1 MVQPMTQH
9 ADEDQHQEYLRRLND
24 ALDREAISEVYA
36 LVRELHPADVA
47 WLLESLPEGERDIV
61 WSQLDPD
68 SVAEVLAEADDAVRA
83 SHMRQMETQALAAVA
98 QELDADDAADILQDL
113 PEPVA
118 DEVLQAMDEL
128 HRQRLEAVLAY
139 PEDSAGGL
147 MNVDVLTVRAD
158 VTLETVLRYLR
169 RRGEIPE
176 KTNRLFV
183 VDRENVYV
191 GMMRLA
197 DLLISDPEDSV
208 QGHIIEE
215 RDAIL
220 ATTDSHEVARLFE
233 QHNLISAP
241 VVDEG
246 GKLVGRI
253 TIDDVVD
260 VIREEGDQAFM
271 RMAGL
276 DEEDDIFASVFTTS
290 RQRMLWLGV
299 NLMTALL
306 AAWVIGLF
314 EATIEKVVA
323 LAVLMP
329 VVASMGGIAGS
340 QTLTIVIRGMALGQ
354 VGHSNA
360 AWLLNREVMVG
371 FINSLLWA
379 LVVAL
384 VATYWFGQPALGV
397 IVGVALVINLV
408 IAAIAGTVLPLIMRR
423 MMIDPALAGGVVLTT
438 VTDVV
443 GFMTFLGL
451 GAIFLAN

>member
-1 MVQPMTQH
+1 MTQH
-9 ADEDQHQEYLRRLND
+9 ADEDQHQENLRRLND
-24 ALDREAISEVYA
+24 ALEREAISEVYA

-47 WLLESLPEGERDIV
+47 LLLESVPEGERDIV
-61 WSQLDPD
+61 WSQLDPA

-83 SHMRQMETQALAAVA
+83 SHMRQMAPQALAAVA
-98 QELDADDAADILQDL
+98 QEVDPDDAADILQDL

-118 DEVLQAMDEL
+118 DEVLQAMDEQY
-128 HRQRLEAVLAY
+128 RERLEAVLAY
-139 PEDSAGGL
+139 PEDTAGGL

-158 VTLETVLRYLR
+158 VSLETVLRYLR

-191 GMMRLA
+191 GMLRLA
-197 DLLISDPEDSV
+197 DLLISDPDESV
-208 QGHIIEE
+208 QAHIIAE
-215 RDAIL
+215 RDAIP
-220 ATTDSHEVARLFE
+220 ATMASHEVARLFE
-233 QHNLISAP
+233 QRNLISAP
-241 VVDEG
+241 VVDEVG
-246 GKLVGRI
+246 NLIGRI

-260 VIREEGDQAFM
+260 VIRDEGEQTLM

-276 DEEDDIFASVFTTS
+276 DEEDDIFAPVFVTS

-299 NLMTALL
+299 NLATALL

-323 LAVLMP
+323 LAILMP

-354 VGHSNA
+354 VGQSNA
-360 AWLLNREVMVG
+360 GWLLNREVMVG

-379 LVVAL
+379 FVVAV

-397 IVGVALVINLV
+397 IVAVALVINLV
-408 IAAIAGTVLPLIMRR
+408 IAAIAGTVLPLIMRKLL
-423 MMIDPALAGGVVLTT
+423 IDPALAGGVVLTT
-438 VTDVV
+438 ITDVV

>member
-1 MVQPMTQH
+1 MTQR
-9 ADEDQHQEYLRRLND
+9 ADEDKYQENLRRLND
-24 ALDREAISEVYA
+24 ALEREAISEVYA
-36 LVRELHPADVA
+36 LVRELHPAEVA
-47 WLLESLPEGERDIV
+47 LLLESLPESERNTV
-61 WSQLDPD
+61 WAQLDPA

-83 SHMRQMETQALAAVA
+83 SHMREMEPQALAAVA
-98 QELDADDAADILQDL
+98 QEVDIYDAADILQDL

-118 DEVLQAMDEL
+118 DEVLRAMDEQN
-128 HRQRLEAVLAY
+128 RERLQAVLAY
-139 PEDSAGGL
+139 PEDTAGGL

-158 VTLETVLRYLR
+158 VSLETVMRYLR
-169 RRGEIPE
+169 LRGEIPE

-183 VDRENVYV
+183 VDRDNVYV
-191 GMMRLA
+191 GMLRLA
-197 DLLISDPEDSV
+197 DLLIREPADSV
-208 QGHIIEE
+208 ARHMIEE
-215 RDAIL
+215 HEAIP
-220 ATTDSHEVARLFE
+220 ATMVAHEVARLFE
-233 QHNLISAP
+233 QRNLISAP
-241 VVDEG
+241 VVDET

-260 VIREEGDQAFM
+260 VIRDEGDHALM

-276 DEEDDIFASVFTTS
+276 DEEDDIFASVLITS
-290 RQRMLWLGV
+290 RRRMLWLGI
-299 NLMTALL
+299 NLATALL

-354 VGHSNA
+354 VGESNA
-360 AWLLNREVMVG
+360 AWLLSREMMVG

-384 VATYWFGQPALGV
+384 IATYWFGQPALGV
-397 IVGVALVINLV
+397 IVAVALIINLV
-408 IAAIAGTVLPLIMRR
+408 IAAIAGTVLPLFMRR
-423 MMIDPALAGGVVLTT
+423 MLIDPALAGGVVLTT
-438 VTDVV
+438 ITDVV

-451 GAIFLAN
+451 GALFLVS

>member
-1 MVQPMTQH
+1 MTQH
-9 ADEDQHQEYLRRLND
+9 TDEDQHQENLRRLND
-24 ALDREAISEVYA
+24 ALEREAISEVYA

-47 WLLESLPEGERDIV
+47 LLLESLPEGERDIV

-68 SVAEVLAEADDAVRA
+68 SVAEVLVEAEDAVRA
-83 SHMRQMETQALAAVA
+83 SHMRRMAPQALAAVA
-98 QELDADDAADILQDL
+98 QEVDPDDAADILQDL

-118 DEVLQAMDEL
+118 DEVLQAMDEQ
-128 HRQRLEAVLAY
+128 HRERLEAVLAY
-139 PEDSAGGL
+139 PEDTAGGL

-158 VTLETVLRYLR
+158 VSLETVLRYLR

-183 VDRENVYV
+183 VNRVNEYV
-191 GMMRLA
+191 GMLRLA

-208 QGHIIEE
+208 RAHIIEE
-215 RDAIL
+215 RDAIP
-220 ATTDSHEVARLFE
+220 ATTASHEVARLFE
-233 QHNLISAP
+233 QRNLISAP
-241 VVDEG
+241 VVDEAR
-246 GKLVGRI
+246 KLIGRI

-260 VIREEGDQAFM
+260 VIRDEGDQALM

-276 DEEDDIFASVFTTS
+276 DEEDDIFAPVFTTS
-290 RQRMLWLGV
+290 RRRMLWLGV
-299 NLMTALL
+299 NLGTALL

-314 EATIEKVVA
+314 AGTIEKVVA

-354 VGHSNA
+354 VGQSNA
-360 AWLLNREVMVG
+360 GWLLNREIMVG

-384 VATYWFGQPALGV
+384 IATYWFGQPALGL
-397 IVGVALVINLV
+397 IVAVALVINLV
-408 IAAIAGTVLPLIMRR
+408 IAAIAGTVLPLVMRR
-423 MMIDPALAGGVVLTT
+423 LLIDPALAGGVVLTT

-443 GFMTFLGL
+443 GFVTFLGL
-451 GAIFLAN
+451 GALFLAN

>member
-1 MVQPMTQH
+1 MTQH
-9 ADEDQHQEYLRRLND
+9 ADEDQHQENLRRLND
-24 ALDREAISEVYA
+24 ALEREAISEVYA

-47 WLLESLPEGERDIV
+47 LLLESVPEGERDIV
-61 WSQLDPD
+61 WSQLDPA

-83 SHMRQMETQALAAVA
+83 SHMRQMAPQALAAVA
-98 QELDADDAADILQDL
+98 QEVDPDDAADILQDL

-118 DEVLQAMDEL
+118 DEVLQAMDEQY
-128 HRQRLEAVLAY
+128 RERLEAVLAY
-139 PEDSAGGL
+139 PEDTAGGL

-158 VTLETVLRYLR
+158 VSLETVLRYLR

-191 GMMRLA
+191 GMLRLA
-197 DLLISDPEDSV
+197 DLLISDPDESV
-208 QGHIIEE
+208 QAHIIAE
-215 RDAIL
+215 RDAIP
-220 ATTDSHEVARLFE
+220 ATMASREVARLFE
-233 QHNLISAP
+233 QRNLISAP
-241 VVDEG
+241 VVDEVG
-246 GKLVGRI
+246 NLIGRI

-260 VIREEGDQAFM
+260 VIRDEGEQTLM

-276 DEEDDIFASVFTTS
+276 DEEDDIFAPVFVTS

-299 NLMTALL
+299 NLATALL

-354 VGHSNA
+354 VGQSNA
-360 AWLLNREVMVG
+360 RWLLNREVMVG

-379 LVVAL
+379 FVVAV

-397 IVGVALVINLV
+397 IVAVALVINLV
-408 IAAIAGTVLPLIMRR
+408 IAAIAGTVLPLIMRKLL
-423 MMIDPALAGGVVLTT
+423 IDPALAGGVVLTT
-438 VTDVV
+438 ITDVV

-451 GAIFLAN
+451 GAIFLVN

>member
-1 MVQPMTQH
+1 MTQR
-9 ADEDQHQEYLRRLND
+9 ADEDKYQENLRRLND
-24 ALDREAISEVYA
+24 ALEREAISEVYA
-36 LVRELHPADVA
+36 LVRELHPAEVA
-47 WLLESLPEGERDIV
+47 LLLESLPESERNTV
-61 WSQLDPD
+61 WAQLDPA

-83 SHMRQMETQALAAVA
+83 SHMREMEPQALAAVA
-98 QELDADDAADILQDL
+98 QEVDIDDAADILQDL

-118 DEVLQAMDEL
+118 DEVLRAMDEQN
-128 HRQRLEAVLAY
+128 RERLQAVLAY
-139 PEDSAGGL
+139 PEDTAGGL

-158 VTLETVLRYLR
+158 VSLETVMRYLR
-169 RRGEIPE
+169 LRGEIPE

-183 VDRENVYV
+183 VDRDNVYV
-191 GMMRLA
+191 GMLRLA
-197 DLLISDPEDSV
+197 DLLIREPADRV
-208 QGHIIEE
+208 ATHMIEE
-215 RDAIL
+215 HEAIP
-220 ATTDSHEVARLFE
+220 ATMVAHEVARLFE
-233 QHNLISAP
+233 QRNLISAP
-241 VVDEG
+241 VVDET

-260 VIREEGDQAFM
+260 VIRDEGDHALM

-276 DEEDDIFASVFTTS
+276 DEEDDIFASVLITS
-290 RQRMLWLGV
+290 RRRMLWLGI
-299 NLMTALL
+299 NLATALL

-354 VGHSNA
+354 VGESNA
-360 AWLLNREVMVG
+360 AWLLSREMMVG

-384 VATYWFGQPALGV
+384 IATYWFGQPALGV
-397 IVGVALVINLV
+397 IVAVALIINLV
-408 IAAIAGTVLPLIMRR
+408 IAAIAGTVLPLFMRR
-423 MMIDPALAGGVVLTT
+423 MLIDPALAGGVVLTT
-438 VTDVV
+438 ITDVV

-451 GAIFLAN
+451 GALFLVS

>member
-1 MVQPMTQH
+1 MTQH
-9 ADEDQHQEYLRRLND
+9 ADEDQHQENLRRLND
-24 ALDREAISEVYA
+24 ALEREAISEVYA

-47 WLLESLPEGERDIV
+47 LLLESLPESERDIV
-61 WSQLDPD
+61 WSQLAPE
-68 SVAEVLAEADDAVRA
+68 SVPEVLAEADDVVRA
-83 SHMRQMETQALAAVA
+83 SHMRQMEPQALAAVA
-98 QELDADDAADILQDL
+98 QEVDPDDAADILQDL

-118 DEVLQAMDEL
+118 DEVLQAMDDLYRE
-128 HRQRLEAVLAY
+128 RLQAVLAY
-139 PEDSAGGL
+139 PEDTAGGL

-176 KTNRLFV
+176 KTNRLFI
-183 VDRENVYV
+183 VDRENFYV

-197 DLLISDPEDSV
+197 DLLISDPEDRV
-208 QGHIIEE
+208 EAHIIEE

-220 ATTDSHEVARLFE
+220 ANTDSHEVARLFE
-233 QHNLISAP
+233 QRNLISAP
-241 VVDEG
+241 VVDET
-246 GKLVGRI
+246 GKLLGRI

-276 DEEDDIFASVFTTS
+276 DEEDDIFASVITTS
-290 RQRMLWLGV
+290 RRRMVWLGV

-354 VGHSNA
+354 VGQSNA
-360 AWLLNREVMVG
+360 RWLLNREIMVG

-384 VATYWFGQPALGV
+384 VATYWFGQPALGA
-397 IVGVALVINLV
+397 IVAVALVINLV
-408 IAAIAGTVLPLIMRR
+408 IAAIAGTVLPIAMRR
-423 MMIDPALAGGVVLTT
+423 MLIDPALAGGVVLTT

-451 GAIFLAN
+451 GALFLAR